1 MINDTEHISTYLLVI
16 CMSSL
21 EKMSIQVSIFNFLL
35 SFMISFY
42 VLDIKPLTNV
52 WFAYFFYSIGCLFT
66 LLMVPL
72 AVQKLF
78 SLRQLPLFIFYFSA
92 CALGI
97 ISPYHFQDP
106 HQGPL
111 FLSFPLGV
119 SGNPKILT
127 VILCTGFWGDL
138 SFVGCVDTSVCL
150 SVYGLNVV
158 H

>member
-1 MINDTEHISTYLLVI
+1 MGSQESDTTEQLTLSLSYVDISPMADICAVI
-16 CMSSL
+16 IFSWLWLPSSFF
-21 EKMSIQVSIFNFLL
+21 KTL
-35 SFMISFY
+35 SFNEEILNLIKYNLSF
-42 VLDIKPLTNV
+42 
-52 WFAYFFYSIGCLFT
+52 FLFC
-66 LLMVPL
+66 
-72 AVQKLF
+72 F
-78 SLRQLPLFIFYFSA
+78 

-127 VILCTGFWGDL
+127 VILCTGFWGDF